1 MMIDEAKIS
10 ALVVSALT
18 GVGLTMFLNSA
29 LHDLGSALAI
39 SVPVALV
46 MGAVL
51 FVFASDSIKKGGN
64 SPSPDQTD
72 SKQAPSGAN
81 EGK

>member
-1 MMIDEAKIS
+1 MIDEAKIS
-10 ALVVSALT
+10 ALLVSALT

-29 LHDLGSALAI
+29 LRDLGSALAI
-39 SVPVALV
+39 SVPAALV

-51 FVFASDSIKKGGN
+51 FVFASDTIKKGGKN
-64 SPSPDQTD
+64 PPPDQTD
-72 SKQAPSGAN
+72 SKQAPERAN